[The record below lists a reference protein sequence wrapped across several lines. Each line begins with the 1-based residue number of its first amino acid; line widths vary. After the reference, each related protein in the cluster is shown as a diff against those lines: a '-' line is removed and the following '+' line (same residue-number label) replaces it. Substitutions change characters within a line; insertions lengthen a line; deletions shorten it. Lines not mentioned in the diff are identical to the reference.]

1 MVLAVAF
8 VLTQIAEQLRP
19 PGRMLVVGS
28 FLGLAVVFFFYFYP
42 IWTGLPISGPAS
54 FSGPQTPPW
63 GPKTWLVNC
72 RNDLPPS
79 QPQLFCWN

>member
-1 MVLAVAF
+1 MAVL
-8 VLTQIAEQLRP
+8 
-19 PGRMLVVGS
+19 
-28 FLGLAVVFFFYFYP
+28 FFFYFYP
-42 IWTGLPISGPAS
+42 IWTGLPISGAAY
-54 FSGPQTPPW
+54 FGGPQTPPW